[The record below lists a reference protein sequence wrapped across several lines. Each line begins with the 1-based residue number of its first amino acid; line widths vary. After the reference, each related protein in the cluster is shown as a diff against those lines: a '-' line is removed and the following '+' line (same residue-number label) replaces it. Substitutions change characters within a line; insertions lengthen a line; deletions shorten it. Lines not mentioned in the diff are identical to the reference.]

1 MTYTPPPE
9 ARRALPT
16 EGADPARCL
25 SPSLTV
31 DSDHPALVERAREVT
46 RGAKTDWERACA
58 LFDHVRDAVP
68 YDFTPDLQS
77 PDDWRASKTL
87 ARGTGFCQQKAVL
100 LTALGRAAG
109 IPSATGLQHVLDH
122 KLLDTRYERWLPGG
136 IIHFHGHSFFFL
148 DGAWRI
154 ADATL
159 DVGLSLRRG
168 YRLVALSK
176 NAPDTARLP
185 RTDLAGA
192 PHFDFLAEFG
202 PFPEIPDAVVE
213 LLVSL
218 RQRWLAL
225 LELARRTGATM

>member
-1 MTYTPPPE
+1 MTYAPPPE
-9 ARRALPT
+9 FRISLPA

-25 SPSLTV
+25 GPAFAV
-31 DSDHPALVERAREVT
+31 DSDHPALVARAREIT
-46 RGAKTDWERACA
+46 RHATTDWERASA
-58 LFDHVRDAVP
+58 LFAHVRDTIA
-68 YDFTPDLQS
+68 YDFTPDLRS
-77 PDDWRASKTL
+77 PDDWRASNTL

-109 IPSATGLQHVLDH
+109 IPSATGLQHILDH
-122 KLLDTRYERWLPGG
+122 KLLDTRYEAWLPAG
-136 IIHFHGHSFFFL
+136 IIQFHGHSCFFL

-159 DVGLSLRRG
+159 DSALSVRRE
-168 YRLVALSK
+168 YRLVELSQT
-176 NAPDTARLP
+176 APDAARLP

-202 PFPEIPDAVVE
+202 PFPEIPGPVVD

-218 RQRWLAL
+218 RPRWQAL
-225 LELARRTGATM
+225 MQLARKTGATM